1 MSSKKLIAMKK
12 KKVDPDKVR
21 MLASFGCK
29 YMDIG
34 KYFEVSEA
42 YIRKDF
48 KDQYE
53 AGREDMKFK
62 LRRAMWTSAMENNSI
77 AMQIFMAKNYLGMSD
92 KTAVDMTTNLQSV
105 LQECGFEENPVDK
118 TNNEQ
123 TKAMEDLGIQP
134 DSTAVGRS

>member
-1 MSSKKLIAMKK
+1 MSSKKVVKMKK
-12 KKVDPDKVR
+12 SKVDGDKVK

-29 YMDIG
+29 YTDIG

-42 YIRKDF
+42 YIRREF
-48 KDQYE
+48 KEKYE
-53 AGREDMKFK
+53 AGREEMKFK

-92 KTAVDMTTNLQSV
+92 KTAVDMTGNLQTV
-105 LQECGFEENPVDK
+105 LQECGFESNPIDT
-118 TNNEQ
+118 TNSEQ
-123 TKAMEDLGIQP
+123 AKAMEDLGIQP

>member
-118 TNNEQ
+118 ANNEQ

>member
-1 MSSKKLIAMKK
+1 MKK

-134 DSTAVGRS
+134 DSTAIGRS

>member
-1 MSSKKLIAMKK
+1 MKK

-118 TNNEQ
+118 ANNEQ

>member
-1 MSSKKLIAMKK
+1 MSSKRLITMKK

-42 YIRKDF
+42 YIRREF
-48 KDQYE
+48 KEQYE

-118 TNNEQ
+118 TNSEQ
-123 TKAMEDLGIQP
+123 AQALEDFGIRP
-134 DSTAVGRS
+134 DSTTTASS

>member
-77 AMQIFMAKNYLGMSD
+77 SMQIFMAKNYLGMSD

-118 TNNEQ
+118 ANNEQ

>member
-1 MSSKKLIAMKK
+1 MSSKRLVLMKK
-12 KKVDPDKVR
+12 KNVDPDKVR

-29 YMDIG
+29 YIDIG
-34 KYFEVSEA
+34 KYFEVGEA

-48 KDQYE
+48 KEQYE
-53 AGREDMKFK
+53 SGREDMKFK

-105 LQECGFEENPVDK
+105 LQECGFEENPLDK
-118 TNNEQ
+118 ENNKQE
-123 TKAMEDLGIQP
+123 KAMEDFGLQP
-134 DSTAVGRS
+134 DSTAVGSA

>member
-123 TKAMEDLGIQP
+123 TKAMENLGIQP

>member
-1 MSSKKLIAMKK
+1 MSSKRLVLMKK
-12 KKVDPDKVR
+12 KNVDPDKVR

-29 YMDIG
+29 YIDIG
-34 KYFEVSEA
+34 KYFEVGEA

-48 KDQYE
+48 KEQYE
-53 AGREDMKFK
+53 SGREDMKFK

-105 LQECGFEENPVDK
+105 LQECGFEENPLDK
-118 TNNEQ
+118 ENNKQE
-123 TKAMEDLGIQP
+123 KAMEDFGLQS
-134 DSTAVGRS
+134 DSTAVGSA

>member
-118 TNNEQ
+118 ANNEQ
-123 TKAMEDLGIQP
+123 AKAMEDLGIQP

>member
-1 MSSKKLIAMKK
+1 MKK
-12 KKVDPDKVR
+12 KNVDPDKVR

-29 YMDIG
+29 YIDIG
-34 KYFEVSEA
+34 KYFEVGEA

-48 KDQYE
+48 KEQYE
-53 AGREDMKFK
+53 SGREDMKFK

-105 LQECGFEENPVDK
+105 LQECGFEENPLDK
-118 TNNEQ
+118 ENNKQE
-123 TKAMEDLGIQP
+123 KAMEDFGLQS
-134 DSTAVGRS
+134 DSTAVGSA

>member
-1 MSSKKLIAMKK
+1 MKK

-123 TKAMEDLGIQP
+123 TKAMENLGIQP

>member
-1 MSSKKLIAMKK
+1 MKK

-118 TNNEQ
+118 ANNEQ
-123 TKAMEDLGIQP
+123 AKAMEDLGIQP

>member
-105 LQECGFEENPVDK
+105 LHECGFEENPVDK
-118 TNNEQ
+118 ANNEQ
-123 TKAMEDLGIQP
+123 AKAMEDLGIQP

>member
-1 MSSKKLIAMKK
+1 MKK

-29 YMDIG
+29 YIDIG

-42 YIRKDF
+42 YIRREF
-48 KDQYE
+48 KEQYG

-105 LQECGFEENPVDK
+105 LQACGFEENPLDK
-118 TNNEQ
+118 ANNEQ
-123 TKAMEDLGIQP
+123 EKAMEDFGLP
-134 DSTAVGRS
+134 TDSTAVGRS